1 MPPFTGSYG
10 ESFARETLPHARR
23 RIFGAN
29 LVVPMPGFTCDAIL
43 FDLDGVLLDSN
54 DVYERQWQEWAR
66 SRSVSYESIAAVHHG
81 IPAAETIR
89 RVAPHLDAE
98 AEARLY
104 NLAVAE
110 KTDISGI
117 RPYSGVREVLASL
130 PEGRWAIVTSA
141 IRAFALSL
149 LAHLDLPVPKVFVA
163 SGDAAR
169 GKPAPDPYL
178 KAAAGLGVDPKRS
191 VVIEDAP
198 AGVAAGR
205 AAGARVIAV
214 ATTNP
219 PSALRHADVIAETI
233 SALQIAAEADGCL
246 IRWKNGEA
254 PL

>member
-1 MPPFTGSYG
+1 
-10 ESFARETLPHARR
+10 
-23 RIFGAN
+23 
-29 LVVPMPGFTCDAIL
+29 MPGYTCDAIL

-54 DVYERQWQEWAR
+54 DIYERQWEVWAR
-66 SRSVSYESIAAVHHG
+66 SRDVPYEAIAAVHHG

-89 RVAPHLDAE
+89 SVAPHLDAE

-104 NLAVAE
+104 NAAVAE
-110 KTDISGI
+110 MTDISGI
-117 RPYSGVREVLASL
+117 RPYSGVREALGSL
-130 PEGRWAIVTSA
+130 PNGRWAIVTSA
-141 IRAFALSL
+141 IRPFALSL

-178 KAAAGLGVDPKRS
+178 TAAAGLGVDPARS

-219 PSALRHADVIAETI
+219 PSALRHANVIAETI
-233 SALQIAAEADGCL
+233 SALEITAEAGGCQ
-246 IRWKNGEA
+246 IRWKNGAA